1 MHSIRFKRSAHRLR
15 LAFRCVALLAIAFS
29 ICCVDQG
36 SHFSWFLPQRSSTW
50 QPMELFIVCV
60 SIAAV
65 ASFSVVT
72 LRSCDLTFLQ
82 DLKADNVVLSFDSS
96 NRPRAKLI
104 DLGLAC
110 LSGGAFEDANDAVR
124 LAGVDQAAA
133 DQGSRAGL
141 YKLFQHAPELQ
152 RAQSAFTSKADVW
165 ALGAMILHEM
175 LYCCC
180 GQLCVPGSAAR
191 TYNNT
196 ASPLAPRS
204 NPLWT
209 KSGVPFDPSYAC
221 ISKALQ
227 IMYTRATADGCTP
240 DDGETKLY
248 EHLCNMNTRL

>member
-1 MHSIRFKRSAHRLR
+1 M
-15 LAFRCVALLAIAFS
+15 LLMFAFS
-29 ICCVDQG
+29 IAFHKMLL
-36 SHFSWFLPQRSSTW
+36 SFHTAAIQRNLLLRALRD
-50 QPMELFIVCV
+50 LFAIRT
-60 SIAAV
+60 SIA
-65 ASFSVVT
+65 
-72 LRSCDLTFLQ
+72 
-82 DLKADNVVLSFDSS
+82 NVQ
-96 NRPRAKLI
+96 
-104 DLGLAC
+104 
-110 LSGGAFEDANDAVR
+110 SGC
-124 LAGVDQAAA
+124 DQAAA

-141 YKLFQHAPELQ
+141 YTLFQHAPELQ
-152 RAQSAFTSKADVW
+152 RAQSAFTSKGDVW

-191 TYNNT
+191 TCNNT
-196 ASPLAPRS
+196 ASPLAHRS

-227 IMYTRATADGCTP
+227 IMYSRATADGCTP